1 MPKVTDSTQR
11 YLVEALVPNPDGSFE
26 LVKWYASSYAHMAR
40 LHPSFESIPPSFWKH
55 AVRYKQVDGSYSG
68 RKLTNNRGIY
78 VERLNFIMKEGS
90 PLRKE
95 GCLAYILF

>member
-11 YLVEALVPNPDGSFE
+11 YLVKALVPNPDGSFE

-55 AVRYKQVDGSYSG
+55 AVRYKHEDGGYRG
-68 RKLTNNRGIY
+68 RKLVNNRGIY
-78 VERLNFIMKEGS
+78 VERLNFIMKAGS
-90 PLRKE
+90 PLRRKK
-95 GCLAYILF
+95 AA